1 VGVDCSELAEEC
13 LKGVRGVFFFPVS
26 VLPLHDI
33 YKGRAG
39 QKERD
44 SMSVFRVRLSNSRQ
58 GLLDIYDNQRT
69 AYIMGPNRI
78 NRRLKDG
85 EVFTD
90 CNYWKRFAHPNL
102 PLEEAFIEVV
112 EDDGTIYS
120 DQIRDNTYPKVY
132 DISAAAGSGFED
144 NRADIA
150 GDSGSFALF
159 AQITNKGSES
169 IRVRINGLD
178 SAIIDLPGG
187 ATQTFAVGDLT
198 IGLIEVANQSEETV
212 DVQIVVSVRVA
223 STS

>member
-1 VGVDCSELAEEC
+1 
-13 LKGVRGVFFFPVS
+13 
-26 VLPLHDI
+26 
-33 YKGRAG
+33 
-39 QKERD
+39 
-44 SMSVFRVRLSNSRQ
+44 MSVFRVRLTNSRQ

-85 EVFTD
+85 DVFTD
-90 CNYWKRFAHPNL
+90 CNYWKRFSYPNV

-132 DISAAAGSGFED
+132 NLVAAPGSSFGD

-159 AQITNKGSES
+159 AQISNQGAES
-169 IRVRINGLD
+169 VSVRLNGLD
-178 SAIIDLPGG
+178 TAVIDLPSG

-198 IGLIEVANQSEETV
+198 IGLIEVENPSESEV
-212 DVQIVVSVRVA
+212 SVQVVVSVRVV

>member
-1 VGVDCSELAEEC
+1 
-13 LKGVRGVFFFPVS
+13 
-26 VLPLHDI
+26 
-33 YKGRAG
+33 
-39 QKERD
+39 
-44 SMSVFRVRLSNSRQ
+44 MSVFRVRLSNSRQ

-85 EVFTD
+85 EVFKD
-90 CNYWKRFAHPNL
+90 CNYWKRFAYPNV

-120 DQIRDNTYPKVY
+120 DQVKDNTYPKVY
-132 DISAAAGSGFED
+132 DITAAAGSGFAS
-144 NRADIA
+144 NKADIA

-159 AQITNKGSES
+159 AQITNQGSDS
-169 IRVRINGLD
+169 VRVRMNGMD
-178 SAIIDLPGG
+178 SAVIDLPAG

-198 IGLIEVANQSEETV
+198 IGLIEVANPSEEEA
-212 DVQIVVSVRVA
+212 DVQIVVSIRAV